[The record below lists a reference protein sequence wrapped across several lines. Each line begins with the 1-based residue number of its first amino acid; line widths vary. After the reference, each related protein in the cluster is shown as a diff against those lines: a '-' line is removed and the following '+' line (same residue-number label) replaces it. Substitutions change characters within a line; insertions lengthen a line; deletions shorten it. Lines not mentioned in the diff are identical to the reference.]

1 METAVADARRS
12 RQERKQASRERQ
24 ELREDVLSFVR
35 AKRREGLLKASQ
47 GWIPEA
53 DLDAR
58 IQEALENPC
67 QLPGGGVFLSRS

>member
-1 METAVADARRS
+1 MAEARRA

-35 AKRREGLLKASQ
+35 AKRREGLLIASQ
-47 GWIPEA
+47 GWIAEE
-53 DLDAR
+53 DLDDR

-67 QLPGGGVFLSRS
+67 LLPGGGVFLARP